1 VVARNEPSVKGPEM
15 KKCLIVDDERLSG
28 DLLAHMLRN
37 HFECTTATCG
47 KAAWQI
53 IESRWHKS
61 DFFDLICCDL
71 EMPLLSGHGLIRK
84 IRSLEAT
91 ACRLGVPAAKIF
103 VVTAGTS
110 AWESGKSLL
119 EEAAD
124 AYIIKPCEPKHLF
137 GLLQEQGLLE

>member
-1 VVARNEPSVKGPEM
+1 M
-15 KKCLIVDDERLSG
+15 KKCLIVDDESLSG

-53 IESRWHKS
+53 IETNWHKS
-61 DFFDLICCDL
+61 NFFDLICCDL

-84 IRSLEAT
+84 IRSLEET
-91 ACRLGVPAAKIF
+91 ACRPGVAATKIF

-110 AWESGKSLL
+110 DWESGKTLL
-119 EEAAD
+119 DDAAD
-124 AYIIKPCEPKHLF
+124 GYIIKPCEPQHLLE
-137 GLLQEQGLLE
+137 LLQQQGLLE